1 MDGCAAGGH
10 VSVMLKEAVDALNV
24 KSGGIYVD
32 GTLGR
37 AGHAKEILRR
47 GGRVIG
53 IDRDDD
59 ALEAVGRLGAEGLKA
74 VKGNHGD
81 MAAIIKGEGLEAVD
95 GILLDLGVSSPQLDE
110 GERGFSFRA
119 DGPLDM
125 RMDRSRGL
133 TAADVIRDFGEA
145 GLAEMFREYGEEPNA
160 RRIAKAIVKARA
172 EAPIATTLELAGIV
186 ERTVGRRG
194 AHHPATRVFQALR
207 MHVNDE
213 MGELEKALAGG
224 IGCLKPG
231 GRMAVITF
239 ESLTDRV
246 VKRFFAAHAGR
257 MVSLQQGGERWE
269 GELPRV
275 VQVTR
280 KAVAASD
287 AEVAANPRSRSAK
300 LRAVERVVAQPPACI
315 SKRFAGIDKEI

>member
-1 MDGCAAGGH
+1 MGGH
-10 VSVMLKEAVDALNV
+10 VSVMLTEAVDALNV
-24 KSGGIYVD
+24 REGGVYVD

-37 AGHAKEILRR
+37 AGHTKEILRR
-47 GGRVIG
+47 GGKVIG

-59 ALEAVGRLGAEGLKA
+59 ALKAVEALSVQGLKA

-81 MAAIIKGEGLEAVD
+81 VAKILKNEGLEKVD

-125 RMDRSRGL
+125 RMDRTGGV
-133 TAADVIRDFGEA
+133 TAADVVRDLDES
-145 GLAEMFREYGEEPNA
+145 GLTEIFRKYGEEPNA
-160 RRIAKAIVKARA
+160 RRIAKAIVKARDA
-172 EAPIATTLELAGIV
+172 SSIDTTLQLAEIV

-213 MGELEKALAGG
+213 MGELERALADGL
-224 IGCLKPG
+224 GCLKPG
-231 GRMAVITF
+231 GRMAVIAF

-246 VKRFFAAHAGR
+246 VKHFFTAHAGR
-257 MVSLQQGGERWE
+257 MVSLQQGGEMWK

-275 VQVTR
+275 MQVTR
-280 KAVAASD
+280 KAVVASD
-287 AEVAANPRSRSAK
+287 QEIAANPRSRSAK
-300 LRAVERVVAQPPACI
+300 LRAVERMDA
-315 SKRFAGIDKEI
+315 

>member
-1 MDGCAAGGH
+1 MDGH
-10 VSVMLKEAVDALNV
+10 VSVMLTEAVDALNV
-24 KSGGIYVD
+24 REGGVYVD

-37 AGHAKEILRR
+37 AGHTKEILRR
-47 GGRVIG
+47 GGKVIG

-59 ALEAVGRLGAEGLKA
+59 ALKAVEALSVQGLKA

-81 MAAIIKGEGLEAVD
+81 VAKILKNEGLEKVD

-110 GERGFSFRA
+110 GGRGFSFRA

-125 RMDRSRGL
+125 RMDRTGGV
-133 TAADVIRDFGEA
+133 TAADVVRDLDES
-145 GLAEMFREYGEEPNA
+145 GLTEIFRKYGEEPNA
-160 RRIAKAIVKARA
+160 RRIAKAIVKARDVSS
-172 EAPIATTLELAGIV
+172 IDTTLQLAEIV

-213 MGELEKALAGG
+213 MGELERALADGL
-224 IGCLKPG
+224 GCLKPG

-246 VKRFFAAHAGR
+246 VKHFFAAHAGR
-257 MVSLQQGGERWE
+257 MVSLQQGGEMWK

-275 VQVTR
+275 MQVAR
-280 KAVAASD
+280 KAVVASD
-287 AEVAANPRSRSAK
+287 QEIAANPRSRSAK
-300 LRAVERVVAQPPACI
+300 LRAVERMDA
-315 SKRFAGIDKEI
+315 